1 MTEESKRPVAVRW
14 KPGQSGNPLGRPQGS
29 RNKLSEDVLAT
40 LANDWA
46 AGGAETVARVRAT
59 DPSTYLRVVASILPK
74 DVLVN
79 VQQQTPAS
87 LAPEEWAV
95 MVDLV
100 RLIKASAP
108 TGAQAL
114 PSDLAPAL
122 EDAVRAHF
130 AKPVESA

>member
-40 LANDWA
+40 LAADWA

-79 VQQQTPAS
+79 VQQSVPGN
-87 LAPEEWAV
+87 LEPEAWATLRRV
-95 MVDLV
+95 LD
-100 RLIKASAP
+100 II
-108 TGAQAL
+108 QAC
-114 PSDLAPAL
+114 APAGA
-122 EDAVRAHF
+122 EPAAVFETIETALRAEY
-130 AKPVESA
+130 AKPVEQ